1 MRPAARDPPLEH
13 AALWPAPCGEHSVSY
28 PDVLV
33 EAALRGEFYAFA
45 TACGCPDRAYLV
57 HTASDSAHAKAEG
70 PATDIVRV
78 LRSEAGVATQ
88 VTGPWRCSLWRGLGH
103 GLCRL
108 GAMPVKEWR
117 AQLRGAVYRG
127 DGRAIVALTRTGLRP
142 DDRGGAAALQL
153 IGDGLI
159 SALAGQAQ
167 GAAELAADCVSAL
180 SERGWNGDTE
190 LVEHLQALLGT

>member
-1 MRPAARDPPLEH
+1 
-13 AALWPAPCGEHSVSY
+13 
-28 PDVLV
+28 
-33 EAALRGEFYAFA
+33 
-45 TACGCPDRAYLV
+45 
-57 HTASDSAHAKAEG
+57 
-70 PATDIVRV
+70 
-78 LRSEAGVATQ
+78 
-88 VTGPWRCSLWRGLGH
+88 
-103 GLCRL
+103 
-108 GAMPVKEWR
+108 MPVKEWR

-190 LVEHLQALLGT
+190 LVEHLQALLGTGPTPMLRSLPIDLEELAGASSTWAAAWRLG